1 MLFRRWASAYT
12 WRIHNPHPLLQSG
25 VRPCGRSEPEED
37 EMALYGAYYTKEDER
52 EPVFHVYEDCSEG
65 EKIEP
70 ENRIYVIPGRRI
82 CKVCSGESS

>member
-1 MLFRRWASAYT
+1 
-12 WRIHNPHPLLQSG
+12 
-25 VRPCGRSEPEED
+25 
-37 EMALYGAYYTKEDER
+37 MALYGAYYTKEDER